1 MQIAL
6 AIEEIMAEGPQ
17 NFTTSFQKHETLN
30 DHEFFESRNDMVQ
43 RTQSEEVEGNEVR
56 FKSDSWDRVPAVD
69 DVTAKKMEK
78 VTEQG
83 DDSGSSNAFKE
94 ADLEWEHRKASNF

>member
-30 DHEFFESRNDMVQ
+30 DHEFFESRNELVLQ
-43 RTQSEEVEGNEVR
+43 GERTQSEEVEGNEVR

-78 VTEQG
+78 VTE
-83 DDSGSSNAFKE
+83 
-94 ADLEWEHRKASNF
+94 